1 MKSSIVLKL
10 ISWVVAIIGVVA
22 FVLGPNNGAEK
33 NKDLMVDYALI
44 VLVITAAV
52 ALIYSLINILKR
64 PALLKRALLALG
76 ILVVVLFVAYFLS
89 KGGQVLNS
97 KGVPFNI
104 TENTSKW
111 VGTGIL
117 YSLILLGV
125 GGVLFLWDMVKN
137 IVK

>member
-10 ISWVVAIIGVVA
+10 ISWVVAVIGVVA
-22 FVLGPNNGAEK
+22 FVLGPNNGDDK

-44 VLVITAAV
+44 ILVITAAV

-64 PALLKRALLALG
+64 PALLKRALLAIL
-76 ILVVVLFVAYFLS
+76 ILVALLVVAYLLS
-89 KGGQVLNS
+89 NGGQVLNS
-97 KGVPFNI
+97 KGEVFNI
-104 TENTSKW
+104 TESTSKW

-125 GGVLFLWDMVKN
+125 GALLFLWDMVKN